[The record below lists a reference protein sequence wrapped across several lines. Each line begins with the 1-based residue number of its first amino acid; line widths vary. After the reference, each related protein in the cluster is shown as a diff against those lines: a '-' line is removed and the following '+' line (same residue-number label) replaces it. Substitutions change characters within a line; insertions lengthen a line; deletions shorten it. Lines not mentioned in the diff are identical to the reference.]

1 VTMDLATHQRL
12 MAGLV
17 LGDVE
22 PDGAPPELGLF
33 RAIGADWQALGLR
46 AHCPLTWRTLVVRQR
61 RTAVVRAFSHQP
73 GVSQH
78 LHVQSRQFLEAA
90 AADTDAVVVS
100 VARFERSL
108 LDAAVLPAPDHGD
121 GDGDRPDVVIDWP
134 CDPLPV
140 LQALA
145 AGDGTLPVAGGPHR
159 SAAPARRPT
168 LLRVSR
174 LPASAGQRSL

>member
-1 VTMDLATHQRL
+1 VTRDLATYQRH

-17 LGDVE
+17 LGDIE

-46 AHCPLTWRTLVVRQR
+46 AHCPLTWRTLDLRQR
-61 RTAVVRAFSHQP
+61 RTAVVGAFSHRP
-73 GVSQH
+73 GVSPH
-78 LHVQSRQFLEAA
+78 LHVQSRQFLETA
-90 AADTDAVVVS
+90 AADTDPLVVA

-108 LDAAVLPAPDHGD
+108 LDADARPSDED
-121 GDGDRPDVVIDWP
+121 DDDPDVVIDWP

-145 AGDGTLPVAGGPHR
+145 TGAGTLPFAGGPHR

-168 LLRVSR
+168 LLHVSR
-174 LPASAGQRSL
+174 LPASSGQRSL